1 MTIKEIEEQLK
12 RVKKGNDLIQRLQLK
27 YQSLDN
33 GLLSGSNQF
42 TTRVKT
48 SKTNTTEDKILE
60 TLELKDKIV
69 EQIQTITSERMEV
82 MDMIDQLDDV
92 VEWLILVM
100 IYFNNFPMIK
110 ICNDLNF
117 SKVQI
122 YRIKKKAIEN
132 LAEVKKCK
140 SIKKRQS
147 NRYTDF

>member
-1 MTIKEIEEQLK
+1 MTIKEIEKQLK

-92 VEWLILVM
+92 VEWLVLVM

-132 LAEVKKCK
+132 LDKVKNA
-140 SIKKRQS
+140 
-147 NRYTDF
+147 NR

>member
-82 MDMIDQLDDV
+82 MDMIDQSDDV
-92 VEWLILVM
+92 VEWLVLVM

-132 LAEVKKCK
+132 LDKVKNA
-140 SIKKRQS
+140 
-147 NRYTDF
+147 NR

>member
-48 SKTNTTEDKILE
+48 SQTNTTEDKILE
-60 TLELKDKIV
+60 ILERKDEIV
-69 EQIQTITSERMEV
+69 EQMQAIMDERFEV
-82 MDMIDQLDDV
+82 LNMINQLDDV
-92 VEWLILVM
+92 VENLVLEM
-100 IYFNNFPMIK
+100 IYFNNLPLVK

-122 YRIKKKAIEN
+122 YRIKKNAIEN
-132 LAEVKKCK
+132 LAKVKNA
-140 SIKKRQS
+140 
-147 NRYTDF
+147 NR

>member
-132 LAEVKKCK
+132 LDKVKNA
-140 SIKKRQS
+140 
-147 NRYTDF
+147 NR

>member
-1 MTIKEIEEQLK
+1 MTIKETEEQLK

-48 SKTNTTEDKILE
+48 SKTNTTEDNILE

-92 VEWLILVM
+92 VEWLVLVM

-132 LAEVKKCK
+132 LDKVKNA
-140 SIKKRQS
+140 
-147 NRYTDF
+147 NR